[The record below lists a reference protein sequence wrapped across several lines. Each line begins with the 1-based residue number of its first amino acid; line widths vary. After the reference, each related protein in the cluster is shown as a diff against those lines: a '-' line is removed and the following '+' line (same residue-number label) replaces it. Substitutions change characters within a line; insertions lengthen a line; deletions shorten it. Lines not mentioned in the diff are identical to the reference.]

1 MEEARRRLR
10 LCLAVVVAA
19 AVIIGLLYYF
29 GDVKKGKNM
38 SEGTLVRQ
46 TEMNLETAQSADDG
60 GYYGFM

>member
-29 GDVKKGKNM
+29 GDVKKGKNT

-46 TEMNLETAQSADDG
+46 TEMNLETAPSADDG
-60 GYYGFM
+60 GCYGFM